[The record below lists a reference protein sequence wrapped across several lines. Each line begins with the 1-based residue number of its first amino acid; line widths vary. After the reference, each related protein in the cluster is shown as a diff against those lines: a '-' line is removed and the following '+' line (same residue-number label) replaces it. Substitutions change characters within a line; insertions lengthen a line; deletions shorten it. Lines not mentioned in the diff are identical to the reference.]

1 MAEQNK
7 MNIETV
13 IHIVYD
19 FYIHSNDIAYHII
32 LKLYSSVR
40 RPAFETRPRDFIID
54 DVRVPHLVRDS
65 VARRAIILTTTACRY
80 LR

>member
-7 MNIETV
+7 MNIEIV

-32 LKLYSSVR
+32 LKVYSSVR
-40 RPAFETRPRDFIID
+40 RPSFETLPRDFIMMTSESRTSSGTVLPD
-54 DVRVPHLVRDS
+54 GPLYYQQPPAV
-65 VARRAIILTTTACRY
+65 T
-80 LR
+80 